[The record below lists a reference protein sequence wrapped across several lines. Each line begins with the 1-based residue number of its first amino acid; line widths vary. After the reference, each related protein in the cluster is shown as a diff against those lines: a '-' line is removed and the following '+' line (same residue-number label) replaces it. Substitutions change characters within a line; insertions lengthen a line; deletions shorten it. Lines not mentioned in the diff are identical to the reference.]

1 MTSGS
6 YAAAISNSES
16 EKLLLNKEA
25 DTQELPKKEA
35 DSQELPGKGADSQ
48 ELPDKNADTQE
59 VSHNGIPNGNVEQEA
74 ELVFVQPDGGWRAWL
89 VLASCC
95 LTNGIIFGIHN
106 TFGITYD
113 KLHAKMAAE
122 GVEDPSAK
130 CAFVG
135 SLAMG
140 TTFFLSSFV
149 GVLSDKIGLRSTALI
164 GGVIATCG
172 MGLSA
177 IFNHSVEGLYLTYGI
192 LFGTGSSL
200 AYTPSLTILG
210 HYFKRHLGFA
220 NGIVTAG
227 SSLVTFVLSLINPYI
242 LEHEN
247 GVTHILYMF
256 TGMTSVLVLC
266 ALSFKP
272 LIPPSLDMDRGD
284 EGSSKMWHLVEKVI
298 HLDNWKNK
306 RYVIWALAIPSA
318 LFGYFV
324 PYVHLVAFAKGIPLD
339 DDDKTNGLMAAKLM
353 TCIGITSGI
362 GRIVTGKVADM
373 ESIKANGNR
382 VVLQQ
387 VAFVLIGLCTMLLTT
402 AQQFGS
408 HVFPALMIFCLIM
421 GFFDGCFITLLGP
434 IAFDICGPKGA
445 GQAIGFLLCLCSI
458 PLTVGPPIAGAL
470 FDHFGTYLL
479 AFILAGIP
487 PIMGAVFM
495 LVLKRFPS
503 STEQPPQPLEGSS
516 TKETL
521 VHLQD
526 ATMA

>member
-1 MTSGS
+1 MTI
-6 YAAAISNSES
+6 ADSEFDN
-16 EKLLLNKEA
+16 LLLKKEADKEA
-25 DTQELPKKEA
+25 DTQELSHKEADSLLHKDADTLLKKEA
-35 DSQELPGKGADSQ
+35 DTQELSLNGTTGNLDQGAD
-48 ELPDKNADTQE
+48 T
-59 VSHNGIPNGNVEQEA
+59 
-74 ELVFVQPDGGWRAWL
+74 VFVQPDGGWRAWL

-95 LTNGIIFGIHN
+95 LTNGIIFGIIN
-106 TFGITYD
+106 TFGILYD
-113 KLHAKMAAE
+113 KLHTKMEAE
-122 GVEDPSAK
+122 GVVDASAK

-135 SLAMG
+135 SLAIG

-149 GVLSDKIGLRSTALI
+149 GVLSDKIGLRTTAVI
-164 GGVIATCG
+164 GGVIATFG

-177 IFNHSVEGLYLTYGI
+177 VFNHSVEGLYFTYGI

-210 HYFKRHLGFA
+210 HYFKKHMGFA
-220 NGIVTAG
+220 NGVVTAG
-227 SSLVTFVLSLINPYI
+227 SSVFTIALSFMNPYI

-247 GVTHILYMF
+247 GLTHCLSMF
-256 TGMTSVLVLC
+256 TVMTSVLILC
-266 ALSFKP
+266 ALCFKP
-272 LIPPSLDMDRGD
+272 LIPPSVEVERGE
-284 EGSSKMWHLVEKVI
+284 EGSSKIWSLVEKVI
-298 HLDNWKNK
+298 HLDNWRNK

-324 PYVHLVAFAKGIPLD
+324 PYVHIVSFAKAIPLHTD
-339 DDDKTNGLMAAKLM
+339 EKTNGLMAAKLM
-353 TCIGITSGI
+353 TCIGITSGV
-362 GRIVTGKVADM
+362 GRLVFGKVADM
-373 ESIKANGNR
+373 ESVKANGNR

-387 VAFVLIGLCTMLLTT
+387 VAFVLIGLCTMLLTV
-402 AQQFGS
+402 AQLFGD

-470 FDHFGTYLL
+470 YDHFHNYQT

-487 PIMGAVFM
+487 PILGATLM
-495 LVLKRFPS
+495 LVLKRFPAPKDLS
-503 STEQPPQPLEGSS
+503 PRPLMEGSS

-526 ATMA
+526 ATLA